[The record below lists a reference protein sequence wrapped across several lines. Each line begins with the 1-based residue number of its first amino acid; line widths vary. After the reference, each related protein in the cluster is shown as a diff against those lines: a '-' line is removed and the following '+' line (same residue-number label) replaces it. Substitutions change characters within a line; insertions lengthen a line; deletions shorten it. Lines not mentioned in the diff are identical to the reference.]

1 MSVAKAIKKSK
12 SSPKQ
17 PVKADSAIQ
26 QALQVA
32 KASGKS
38 LKSLKIKLKFKDGKG
53 KE

>member
-17 PVKADSAIQ
+17 AVKADSAIQ

-32 KASGKS
+32 KASGKN
-38 LKSLKIKLKFKDGKG
+38 LKTLKIKLKFDGKG
-53 KE
+53 K